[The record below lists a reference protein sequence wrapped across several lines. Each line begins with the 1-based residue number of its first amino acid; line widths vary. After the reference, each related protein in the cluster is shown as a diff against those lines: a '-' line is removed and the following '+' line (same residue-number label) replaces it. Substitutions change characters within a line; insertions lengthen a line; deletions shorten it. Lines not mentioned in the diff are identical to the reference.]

1 MSYLSLLKVKKITR
15 SHNMWQVLVFKMV
28 MAGLRSLAKSSQNT
42 IDDEIIKVVDDA
54 VILKTIKSLI

>member
-1 MSYLSLLKVKKITR
+1 
-15 SHNMWQVLVFKMV
+15 MWQVLVFKMV

-54 VILKTIKSLI
+54 VVLKTIKALI